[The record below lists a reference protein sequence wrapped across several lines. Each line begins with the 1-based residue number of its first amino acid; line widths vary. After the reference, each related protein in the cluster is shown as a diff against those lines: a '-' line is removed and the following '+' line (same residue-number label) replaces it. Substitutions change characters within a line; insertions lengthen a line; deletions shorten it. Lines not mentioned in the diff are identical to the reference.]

1 MAVKR
6 KKPLRRTM
14 QTTPNLF
21 DVAREK
27 ELLGSNLTVQR
38 WVRQTGMSV
47 FRAAALAELYGL
59 NIEGGARD

>member
-1 MAVKR
+1 MATKR
-6 KKPLRRTM
+6 KKPLRRTT
-14 QTTPNLF
+14 QATPNLF

-27 ELLGSNLTVQR
+27 ELLERSPTVQR